1 MRGTLFSCR
10 DKMEAGCLFHFQ
22 EPGTRNKKRNRTEF
36 WKKCQVAGSLV
47 IISHYISWKKSID
60 LFSSTVLMWV
70 NVLPQEAKKIHSV
83 TIIAMLLGS
92 MKTLLQYYI
101 INKIYIKTRIKLQY
115 VRAKISMFML
125 SIQLLRSHTR
135 ILLLQ
140 WRVLRSRVHDS
151 FPHTP

>member
-1 MRGTLFSCR
+1 MLLS
-10 DKMEAGCLFHFQ
+10 
-22 EPGTRNKKRNRTEF
+22 
-36 WKKCQVAGSLV
+36 V
-47 IISHYISWKKSID
+47 IIFLKKKGID

-125 SIQLLRSHTR
+125 SIQLL
-135 ILLLQ
+135 
-140 WRVLRSRVHDS
+140 
-151 FPHTP
+151 